1 MSTQPPG
8 SILYARKD
16 KVLCIRL
23 EGRMTFSLGP
33 GFTDFIGLIFARD
46 DWTDLVVDLT
56 GTAAIDSTTLGLLAK
71 IARLLRQRRNQTLVV
86 VSSQERITATLR
98 SVGLERLMTIVPPA
112 GSAVDHLTALPT
124 QEGDK
129 AEQSRVVLDA
139 HRELMA
145 LNEQNAAQFRTVVE
159 FLEKEGTGGGEG

>member
-1 MSTQPPG
+1 MKRIAIVVFG
-8 SILYARKD
+8 
-16 KVLCIRL
+16 
-23 EGRMTFSLGP
+23 
-33 GFTDFIGLIFARD
+33 IFASGPVFAE
-46 DWTDLVVDLT
+46 TNLHYY
-56 GTAAIDSTTLGLLAK
+56 A
-71 IARLLRQRRNQTLVV
+71 
-86 VSSQERITATLR
+86 
-98 SVGLERLMTIVPPA
+98 
-112 GSAVDHLTALPT
+112 